1 MSLEKVCKSILPLEI
16 NNADVCKFISLV
28 HQDQTHKRAHVQD
41 ADTEKHVYKLL
52 INGAEKQEIIFSL
65 YIIRR
70 IISTI
75 TLQSVYDIQGCHIP
89 GAESGNYSS
98 WISCCW

>member
-28 HQDQTHKRAHVQD
+28 HQDQTHKHAHVQD

-52 INGAEKQEIIFSL
+52 INGAE
-65 YIIRR
+65 
-70 IISTI
+70 
-75 TLQSVYDIQGCHIP
+75 
-89 GAESGNYSS
+89 
-98 WISCCW
+98 